1 MKSRIEVAC
10 VVVIVLALSGCGKE
24 TPVTTS
30 SSTTTTTTATGTS
43 TTTTPPAVAKV
54 EATPEALKKAE
65 EAEAAAAERDRK
77 MRACLTFDDFEA
89 TVYREPFEGGKYIV
103 NGDTPI
109 ANKKLLREFYEKNVK
124 TSPQDVTLALAIN
137 QIGGLD
143 DKWNQDQKRKL
154 SYCVSNAFGSR
165 HNDVVNQ
172 MASATGAWEKV
183 AAVHYI
189 YDSTQDANCVPSN
202 TAVVFDVRPVNV
214 DGEYLARAFF
224 PNEPRVSRNVLID
237 DTSFGLSPSGKLQL
251 VGILR
256 HELGH
261 TVGFRHEHTRPESGK
276 CFEDKNWRPLT
287 SYDAFSVMHYPQCN
301 GRGDWSLTLTDKD
314 KNGVACVYG
323 PNPPFTID
331 PALVTSGTPCAVDQ
345 VAPVASQPQTKS
357 FNAQSVAKDAEKP
370 YGPFAVVAGSPM
382 IAAIGGAGATGD
394 PDLYVRFDAKPTA
407 KIYDCRPFVDGP
419 TEVCS
424 VTVPAGN
431 TQVFV
436 MVRGYAKGTYDLN
449 VTHTPPAG
457 GTP

>member
-10 VVVIVLALSGCGKE
+10 VVVIILALSGCRKAE

-30 SSTTTTTTATGTS
+30 SSTTTTTTTATDTS
-43 TTTTPPAVAKV
+43 TTPPAVAKI
-54 EATPEALKKAE
+54 EATPEAVQAAE
-65 EAEAAAAERDRK
+65 KELAAAADRDRR

-103 NGDTPI
+103 DGDTTIP
-109 ANKKLLREFYEKNVK
+109 NKKLLHEFYDKNVK
-124 TSPQDVTLALAIN
+124 TPPQDMTLFLVIN

-143 DKWNQDQKRKL
+143 DKWNQVEKQKL
-154 SYCVSNAFGSR
+154 SYCVSNTFGSR
-165 HNDVVNQ
+165 HNDVVKQ
-172 MASATGAWEKV
+172 MASATGEWEKV
-183 AAVHYI
+183 AAVKYV
-189 YDSTQDANCVPSN
+189 YDSSQDANCGPSN

-301 GRGDWSLTLTDKD
+301 GKGDWSLNLTDKD

-323 PNPPFTID
+323 PNPPFQID

-345 VAPVASQPQTKS
+345 VAPPGGPQTKS

-370 YGPFAVVAGSPM
+370 YGPFPVAAGSPVTVSM
-382 IAAIGGAGATGD
+382 GGAGATGD
-394 PDLYVRFDAKPTA
+394 PDLYVRFDKKPA
-407 KIYDCRPFVDGP
+407 VKAYDCRPFVDGP
-419 TEVCS
+419 VEVCAL
-424 VTVPAGN
+424 TVPA
-431 TQVFV
+431 TAKQVFV